1 MKALVTGGV
10 RSGKSFHAESLVVA
24 HERVTYVAPGPAA
37 DPDED
42 PEWAQRVARHQER
55 RPSHWTTIETTDLVA
70 AIEGGDSGGSD
81 PDSAVLIDCL
91 GTWLTS
97 QIDELDGWDA
107 IREEWEQV
115 LLDRVDAAVEA
126 LARTQRTVV
135 LVTNEVGLGVVPEH
149 RSGRIFR
156 DLLGVVNQRFAAE
169 CDEVLLVVAGRVITL

>member
-24 HERVTYVAPGPAA
+24 HERVVYVAPGPAA

-55 RPSHWTTIETTDLVA
+55 RPSHWTTVETTELVG
-70 AIEGGDSGGSD
+70 AIEGGDAD
-81 PDSAVLIDCL
+81 ADTAVLIDCL